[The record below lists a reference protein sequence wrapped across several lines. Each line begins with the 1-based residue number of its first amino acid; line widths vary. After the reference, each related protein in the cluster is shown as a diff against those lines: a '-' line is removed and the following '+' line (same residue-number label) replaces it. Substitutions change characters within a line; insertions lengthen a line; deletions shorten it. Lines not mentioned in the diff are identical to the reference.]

1 MEQSFINPS
10 NASLESRLLTPRE
23 VAEYLSLG
31 RSTVYLLIQ
40 NGDLPSIRINRSVR
54 VNPRDLEEYIEL
66 NTTRGVSLK

>member
-1 MEQSFINPS
+1 MEKSFINPS

-40 NGDLPSIRINRSVR
+40 KGDLPSIRINRSVR
-54 VNPRDLEEYIEL
+54 VNPRDLIDFIEQ
-66 NTTRGVSLK
+66 NTARGTTSI